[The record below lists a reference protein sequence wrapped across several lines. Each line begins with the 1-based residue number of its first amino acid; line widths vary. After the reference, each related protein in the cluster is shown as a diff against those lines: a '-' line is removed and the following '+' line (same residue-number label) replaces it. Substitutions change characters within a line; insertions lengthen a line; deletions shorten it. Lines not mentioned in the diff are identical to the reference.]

1 MQFRYLI
8 RKFESDCC
16 VGGFRFVYIGEF
28 EGYWSMMICVE
39 VCEKIVID
47 WWRFEVV
54 RDKGGG
60 GYEGLWWL
68 WRFVMDEDDDG

>member
-1 MQFRYLI
+1 MFHRLSSI
-8 RKFESDCC
+8 LLSPVVLESDS
-16 VGGFRFVYIGEF
+16 V
-28 EGYWSMMICVE
+28 MICVE

-60 GYEGLWWL
+60 GYGGLWWL
-68 WRFVMDEDDDG
+68 WLLKMVVEVG